1 MSVKTSMTVD
11 ELTSYRLG
19 VLAELENRGKLDE
32 LRDLIAERGKK
43 LGLTEKRLDE
53 MVRQK
58 MDADKKREVLMT
70 I

>member
-32 LRDLIAERGKK
+32 LRDLIAERRKK

-58 MDADKKREVLMT
+58 MDADKKREVLLT